1 MKTYLSFFRMR
12 FLTLIQYRTA
22 ALAGIATQFVFGMMY
37 VLVMRAF
44 YGSSDAAQPMELSQA
59 ITYIWLGQAF
69 LGALPWS
76 VDREITDSVLTGK
89 VAYELTR
96 PIDLYNM
103 WFMRTLAFRTAP
115 TLLRAIPQLILTL
128 FLLPEEYAMT
138 APGAWNFVA
147 WAAAFAGAVI
157 LSTAITNF
165 MQAMIM
171 FTVRSEGL
179 MRFLPTFVTF
189 MSGLIIPLKFFPD
202 WAQNFMRFQPFAG
215 VMDLPSQLF
224 CGSLNPGELAW
235 VLPLQLLWTALFVA
249 TGRAFMNRGIRR
261 VAIAG
266 G

>member
-1 MKTYLSFFRMR
+1 
-12 FLTLIQYRTA
+12 
-22 ALAGIATQFVFGMMY
+22 
-37 VLVMRAF
+37 
-44 YGSSDAAQPMELSQA
+44 
-59 ITYIWLGQAF
+59 
-69 LGALPWS
+69 
-76 VDREITDSVLTGK
+76 
-89 VAYELTR
+89 
-96 PIDLYNM
+96 
-103 WFMRTLAFRTAP
+103 
-115 TLLRAIPQLILTL
+115 
-128 FLLPEEYAMT
+128 MT

-171 FTVRSEGL
+171 FTVRSEGIL
-179 MRFLPTFVTF
+179 RFLPTFVTF
-189 MSGLIIPLKFFPD
+189 MSGMIIPLKLFPD

-249 TGRAFMNRGIRR
+249 AGRAFMSRGIRR